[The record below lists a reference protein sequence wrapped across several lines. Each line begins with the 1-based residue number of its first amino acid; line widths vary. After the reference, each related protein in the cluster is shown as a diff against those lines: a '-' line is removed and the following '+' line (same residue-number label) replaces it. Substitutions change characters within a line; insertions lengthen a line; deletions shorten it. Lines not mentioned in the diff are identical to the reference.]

1 MTFGAANFGDA
12 AFKAE
17 YDSLFP
23 LLDIK
28 IPDPALSAISS
39 ISASLAKTQNLGRTT
54 ITLKPV
60 DSTANLSNMF
70 GEYWNNLKLYF
81 YPKPPSGPLV
91 FNQRTFRLDVVC
103 VEDFC
108 TRASEIYTALM
119 DKVG

>member
-17 YDSLFP
+17 YDGLFP

-28 IPDPALSAISS
+28 MQDPALSAISI
-39 ISASLAKTQNLGRTT
+39 ISASLAKTENLGRRT
-54 ITLKPV
+54 IKLKPG
-60 DSTANLSNMF
+60 DSTTSLSNMF

-81 YPKPPSGPLV
+81 FPKPPSSPLV
-91 FNQRTFRLDVVC
+91 FDQRRLRLDVVC

-108 TRASEIYTALM
+108 TRASEIYTALKG
-119 DKVG
+119 KVG